1 MSKNSCTKNMLAMY
15 HIDRGVN
22 VAQEM
27 ELMITN
33 LKFNSEEFDEDVA
46 TKLERLC
53 EIIKNCFHD
62 CYESSEAKNMSYDE
76 IILRLQSHTKEDIL
90 NKQRA

>member
-1 MSKNSCTKNMLAMY
+1 MSHNSCTKNMLAMY

-27 ELMITN
+27 ELIITN
-33 LKFNSEEFDEDVA
+33 LKYNSNEFDEDVA
-46 TKLERLC
+46 TKLKRLC

-62 CYESSEAKNMSYDE
+62 CYESSDAKNMSYDE
-76 IILRLQSHTKEDIL
+76 IVLRLQSYSENDKLKE
-90 NKQRA
+90 QRA